1 MNRTREEWATA
12 LALVGGAAVVATAVI
27 IGVLHFVP
35 PTSLISPV
43 RRTIS
48 EYALTSLAWAF
59 NLGVVLLALG
69 SVFVFVALWL
79 RGRLS
84 VGGGV
89 FAGLWVI
96 ALIGIVSFPKF
107 NRTLGGAQLSGSI
120 HRAAS
125 LVAFL
130 ALPIAVLLVCLTRR
144 SRRSIWAR
152 VGAVLAVGGLA
163 WFVPIVVAVLTSPF
177 AWWQQIPLGLVER
190 GLALTEVLALLAV
203 AGLAGLVGTDQR
215 RGIRVEAASSQASPA
230 ANTAMATLTRAT
242 EP

>member
-1 MNRTREEWATA
+1 MNRRREEWAKA
-12 LALVGGAAVVATAVI
+12 LAVVGAFAVVATVVI
-27 IGVLHFVP
+27 IGALHFLP
-35 PTSLISPV
+35 PTSAISPV

-48 EYALTSLAWAF
+48 EYGLTSLAWAF
-59 NLGVVLLALG
+59 NLGVLSLAVG
-69 SVFVFVALWL
+69 SGFVFAALWL
-79 RGRLS
+79 RRRLS
-84 VGGGV
+84 IVAGV

-107 NRTLGGAQLSGSI
+107 NRTLGGAQLNGSI
-120 HRAAS
+120 HRGAS

-130 ALPIAVLLVCLTRR
+130 ALPIAVLVVCLRR
-144 SRRSIWAR
+144 GSRGFLWAK

-163 WFVPIVVAVLTSPF
+163 WFVPIVVAIVTSPF

-203 AGLAGLVGTDQR
+203 AGLAGTDQR
-215 RGIRVEAASSQASPA
+215 RGIRVEAASNQASPA